1 MHINDGQNVQI
12 SEHVGIKWSMD
23 NVVVI
28 APVTFILYLGLS
40 LVFTA
45 FIEKANSTISIMP
58 AIYNSMVEGKGNTDG
73 FLIVLLFFVGAFIA
87 FGNIIAYLSKKKKCK
102 VSVEGEVYG
111 YYSKKAR
118 SDIQDNDIYNQ
129 KVKKAH
135 KPIYKYEY
143 NGNVYRVKGYA
154 INKKNMVIGDRLWLR
169 INPDYPTEIFY
180 PWSKAATAAV
190 IAGVVLMIPIVLEI
204 IVLLCQ

>member
-28 APVTFILYLGLS
+28 APVTLILYLGLS

-58 AIYNSMVEGKGNTDG
+58 AIYKSMVEGKGNTDG

-87 FGNIIAYLSKKKKCK
+87 FGNIIAYLSKKKNVKYLLK
-102 VSVEGEVYG
+102 ERFTV
-111 YYSKKAR
+111 
-118 SDIQDNDIYNQ
+118 II
-129 KVKKAH
+129 VKKYVRIFRIM
-135 KPIYKYEY
+135 IYLTK
-143 NGNVYRVKGYA
+143 R
-154 INKKNMVIGDRLWLR
+154 
-169 INPDYPTEIFY
+169 
-180 PWSKAATAAV
+180 
-190 IAGVVLMIPIVLEI
+190 
-204 IVLLCQ
+204 

>member
-28 APVTFILYLGLS
+28 APVTLILYLGLS

-58 AIYNSMVEGKGNTDG
+58 AIYKSMVEGKGNTDG

-87 FGNIIAYLSKKKKCK
+87 FGNIIAYLSKKKNVKYLLK
-102 VSVEGEVYG
+102 ERFTV
-111 YYSKKAR
+111 
-118 SDIQDNDIYNQ
+118 II
-129 KVKKAH
+129 VKKH
-135 KPIYKYEY
+135 VRIFRIMIYLTK
-143 NGNVYRVKGYA
+143 R
-154 INKKNMVIGDRLWLR
+154 
-169 INPDYPTEIFY
+169 
-180 PWSKAATAAV
+180 
-190 IAGVVLMIPIVLEI
+190 
-204 IVLLCQ
+204 

>member
-28 APVTFILYLGLS
+28 APVTLILYLGLS

-87 FGNIIAYLSKKKKCK
+87 FGNIIAYLSKKKNVKYLLK
-102 VSVEGEVYG
+102 ERFTV
-111 YYSKKAR
+111 
-118 SDIQDNDIYNQ
+118 II
-129 KVKKAH
+129 VKKYVRIFRIM
-135 KPIYKYEY
+135 IYLTK
-143 NGNVYRVKGYA
+143 R
-154 INKKNMVIGDRLWLR
+154 
-169 INPDYPTEIFY
+169 
-180 PWSKAATAAV
+180 
-190 IAGVVLMIPIVLEI
+190 
-204 IVLLCQ
+204 

>member
-28 APVTFILYLGLS
+28 APVTLILYLGLS

-87 FGNIIAYLSKKKKCK
+87 FGNIIAYLSKKKNVKYLLK
-102 VSVEGEVYG
+102 ERFTV
-111 YYSKKAR
+111 
-118 SDIQDNDIYNQ
+118 II
-129 KVKKAH
+129 VKKH
-135 KPIYKYEY
+135 VRIFRIMIYLTK
-143 NGNVYRVKGYA
+143 R
-154 INKKNMVIGDRLWLR
+154 
-169 INPDYPTEIFY
+169 
-180 PWSKAATAAV
+180 
-190 IAGVVLMIPIVLEI
+190 
-204 IVLLCQ
+204 